1 MGKHADRRRR
11 QEADHLAQVAMANE
25 RPNEPPT
32 VTPIA
37 NSCPARFGPH
47 DFTMKGRDGI
57 RRCWYCAQRK
67 PEAGRL

>member
-1 MGKHADRRRR
+1 
-11 QEADHLAQVAMANE
+11 MANE

-32 VTPIA
+32 VIPDAT
-37 NSCPARFGPH
+37 SCPARFGPH